1 MSKAVQHAF
10 SPTEPLNRQPIV
22 LLIQKETGLLTIYH
36 INLIMNPILRD
47 FHIRIKWRSD
57 EILYLRQSF
66 FFPFICIASLV
77 HSTNHNA
84 VLCQHFL

>member
-1 MSKAVQHAF
+1 MCKAVQHTF
-10 SPTEPLNRQPIV
+10 SPAEPLNRQPIV

-36 INLIMNPILRD
+36 INQIANSILRD
-47 FHIRIKWRSD
+47 FHIGIKWRSD

-66 FFPFICIASLV
+66 FFPLICIASLV

-84 VLCQHFL
+84 ILCQHFL